1 MTNKGALR
9 ERARITRVVCLE
21 KRCQLMQGGDGGN
34 VPHAAKTTFRCSE
47 CDGYLY
53 ILKEQNCFKKYHTQ
67 VQFWSDNQV
76 NDNDSEDSDYL

>member
-1 MTNKGALR
+1 MYHMLPKLHSD
-9 ERARITRVVCLE
+9 V
-21 KRCQLMQGGDGGN
+21 
-34 VPHAAKTTFRCSE
+34 E